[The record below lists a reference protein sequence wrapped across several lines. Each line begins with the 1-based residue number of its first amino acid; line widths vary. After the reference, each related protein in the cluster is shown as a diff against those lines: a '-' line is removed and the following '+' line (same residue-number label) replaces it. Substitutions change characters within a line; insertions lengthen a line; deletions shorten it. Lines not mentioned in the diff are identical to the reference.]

1 MSRLRLVYDY
11 AWYDG
16 FRLLFVLNVDI
27 FGRVFRALKSL
38 TKLHFKRFHILV
50 KNSLVK
56 FFCVEIQRYTMKKEA
71 VFTSK
76 NFIKI
81 Q

>member
-38 TKLHFKRFHILV
+38 TKLHFKLYHILV

-56 FFCVEIQRYTMKKEA
+56 
-71 VFTSK
+71 
-76 NFIKI
+76 
-81 Q
+81 